1 MRDAPVVPWGLMGLL
16 AGLIAVP
23 AAIAA
28 ATLFLADLNAAH
40 GFLRH
45 RLPSFLFWVYA
56 WGAVLSPIAALGA
69 LVAVWRRRRGGP
81 GAETGDWRDLRV
93 ALGLIIA
100 ALLAPI
106 LWGRLFGEVFF
117 AAGGNR

>member
-1 MRDAPVVPWGLMGLL
+1 MTGASAVPWRLMGLL
-16 AGLIAVP
+16 AALIAVP

-28 ATLFLADLNAAH
+28 ATLFLNDLNAAH

-45 RLPSFLFWVYA
+45 RLPSFLFWGYA
-56 WGAVLSPIAALGA
+56 WCAVLSPIAALGA
-69 LVAVWRRRRGGP
+69 LVVLWRRRRAGSGV
-81 GAETGDWRDLRV
+81 ETYERRDLRV